1 MNSQPSD
8 TSKVAL
14 PVLHDVLK
22 RLPLFQVI
30 DKARPH
36 KILWISG
43 PPGAGKTTLIASYLE
58 QANLPA
64 MWYQVDE
71 WDSDPAT
78 LFHTL
83 GLAAQVAF
91 PKQTFPLP
99 PFIPEYHAA
108 LRAFAGRYFRA
119 LFGSLRR
126 PFALV
131 FDNLQDAGT
140 ADTFHEILQEGLIQ
154 VPDHALVVLVSRS
167 EPPGAYARG
176 KAQAGW
182 TMVDWEMLRLTKD
195 ETAEIA
201 RLHGKEIQDGASLA
215 RLHAEAQGWVS
226 GLVLMLEGNGF
237 GSPSCEQ
244 PIESSFESVF
254 RVFANEILRKTDA
267 ASQLILL
274 KTSFMPS
281 FSSEQAAL
289 LTGEAGAGYLFAALH
304 RKNYFLVKDSSLEY
318 EYHPLF
324 REFLQAEAKKRLSS
338 GELSALCTRAAM
350 LLEKAGRLEHAV
362 VLYAEAEDWQNTA
375 RVAIEHAPHMLAQG
389 SNGTVEKWIALLPA
403 PLLDSSPWLV
413 YWLGNC
419 RMAFNPIEARHF
431 FEKAYRQFEASG
443 MQDGLLLAWC
453 GIADTFVLEFS
464 DFRPFQE
471 WILRLESILAA
482 APEFP
487 SPEIEMRVAISGFAA
502 LHFSY
507 PFHPRLRQWQ
517 SQIEAFVQDS
527 MPSPAKGMIGALLVH
542 HLILTGEL
550 RKAAVHM
557 RLLGPAIRGPMSSPM
572 NRMFWS
578 VMEGIYFWQVAEI
591 DASKAALQE
600 GLDVGAATGIHI
612 NDGILTLLTIY
623 TALSEGATDVAGSL
637 LQNLPAKINPLRR
650 LDVAHVHFVTGW
662 HALICGDAH
671 AALAHVEAGCQ
682 LADASGAYFPKTFN
696 RIASGY
702 VYCALGRYER
712 VEQILDEIGR
722 DTDAAASDFLKFEVH
737 LLAARLADLR
747 GDEAALLTS
756 LRAALSLGRS
766 LGIMNHV
773 WAQPRVISQLLV
785 KALESGIETEYVNEW
800 IRKHK
805 LVPASPPID
814 VEHWRWRIKVYTLGR
829 FTVVKD
835 GATLRAGSKA
845 QGKPLELLR
854 ALIAMGGR
862 DVSLALLSQVL
873 WPDSE
878 GDVAAGA
885 LDTTLHRLRKLL
897 GDRDALAL
905 TDGKLSINAHHCWID
920 VWAFERLLGTI
931 ESLVKQGE
939 VSDPRLDLDS
949 LFANLLQMY
958 QGEFLSQEGEVPWAI
973 AARNRLHTR
982 VLRVLAQIG
991 RRQEENGC
999 WERAVECYRKG
1010 IEVAPA
1016 SEAFYQRLMISH
1028 HRLGHRADALA
1039 VYQRCR
1045 DALEALL
1052 SIAPSAETVSLHQS
1066 IIRS

>member
-1 MNSQPSD
+1 M
-8 TSKVAL
+8 
-14 PVLHDVLK
+14 K

-30 DKARPH
+30 DKAKPH

-78 LFHTL
+78 LFNTL
-83 GLAAQVAF
+83 GRAAQVAF

-131 FDNLQDAGT
+131 FDNLQDAGS
-140 ADTFHEILQEGLIQ
+140 ADTFHEILQEALTQ
-154 VPDHALVVLVSRS
+154 VPDHSLVVLVSRS
-167 EPPGAYARG
+167 EPSGVYARG
-176 KAQAGW
+176 RAQAGW
-182 TMVDWEMLRLTKD
+182 AMIDWEMLRLTKD

-226 GLVLMLEGNGF
+226 GLVLMLEGNRF

-254 RVFANEILRKTDA
+254 RVFANEILRKNDE

-274 KTSFMPS
+274 KTSVMPA

-289 LTGEAGAGYLFAALH
+289 LTGEAGADYLFVGMH
-304 RKNYFLVKDSSLEY
+304 RKNYFLVKDSSLTLEY

-324 REFLQAEAKKRLSS
+324 REFLLVEATKRFSP
-338 GELSALCTRAAM
+338 GELATLRIRAAM
-350 LLEKAGRLEHAV
+350 LLEKAGRFEHAV
-362 VLYAEAEDWQNTA
+362 VLYAEAEDWQNAA
-375 RVAIEHAPHMLAQG
+375 RMVLEHAPHMLAQG
-389 SNGTVEKWIALLPA
+389 SNRTVEKWIALLPA
-403 PLLDSSPWLV
+403 TTLGSSPWLV
-413 YWLGNC
+413 YWLGSC
-419 RMAFNPIEARHF
+419 RMAFNPVEGRHL

-443 MQDGLLLAWC
+443 MRDGLLLAWC

-471 WILRLESILAA
+471 WVLRLESLLAA
-482 APEFP
+482 SPEFP

-502 LHFSY
+502 LHFSH

-517 SQIEAFVQDS
+517 SQIEAFVQDP
-527 MPSPAKGMIGALLVH
+527 MPSPAKGMISALLVH
-542 HLILTGEL
+542 HLILTGDL
-550 RKAAVHM
+550 RKAAMQM
-557 RLLGPAIRGPMSSPM
+557 RLLGPAIRGPESSPM
-572 NRMFWS
+572 NKIFWS
-578 VMEGIYFWQVAEI
+578 VVEGIYFWQVAEI

-623 TALSEGATDVAGSL
+623 AALSEGATDVAGSL
-637 LQNLPAKINPLRR
+637 LQGLPAKINPLRR

-671 AALAHVEAGCQ
+671 AALAHVEASRQ
-682 LADASGAYFPKTFN
+682 LIESAGAYFPKTFN
-696 RIASGY
+696 RIASGH
-702 VYCALGRYER
+702 VYCVLGQYER
-712 VEQILDEIGR
+712 VEQILGEIGR
-722 DTDAAASDFLKFEVH
+722 DTDAAGSDFLKFEAH
-737 LLAARLADLR
+737 LLAARLASLR
-747 GDEAALLTS
+747 SDEAALLTS

-766 LGIMNHV
+766 LGMMNHV

-829 FTVVKD
+829 FTLVKD

-845 QGKPLELLR
+845 QGKPLELLK
-854 ALIAMGGR
+854 ALVAMGGR
-862 DVSLALLSQVL
+862 DVSLALLSEAL

-878 GDVAAGA
+878 GDVAAGT

-931 ESLVKQGE
+931 ESLFKQGE
-939 VSDPRLDLDS
+939 VSDPRLDVDS

-958 QGEFLSQEGEVPWAI
+958 QGEFLSQEDDVPWAI
-973 AARNRLHTR
+973 AARSRLHTR
-982 VLRVLAQIG
+982 VLRVFAQIG

-999 WERAVECYRKG
+999 WERAIECYRKG

-1028 HRLGHRADALA
+1028 HRLGQRADALA
-1039 VYQRCR
+1039 VYRRCQA
-1045 DALEALL
+1045 ALDALL